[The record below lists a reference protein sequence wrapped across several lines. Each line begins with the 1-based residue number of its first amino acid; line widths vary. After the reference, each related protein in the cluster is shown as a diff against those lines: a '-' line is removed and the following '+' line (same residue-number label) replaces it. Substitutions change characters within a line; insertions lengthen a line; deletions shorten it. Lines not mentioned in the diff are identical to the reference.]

1 VFSRLGLRSRMAVS
15 YVVISGAAVLIAET
29 ILLILVAYQ
38 VAAANRSAE
47 QADSSARQVS
57 KAAMAQATAR
67 SSGIAAADARS
78 FATAAA
84 RISAARPP
92 LSGQALLTAV
102 ARRGFPASGVASG
115 DVQILAAPNG
125 RVVLSG
131 SAAYPA
137 GSQLPVASGGSSAS
151 PPRLPGWTVSPVVVP
166 RHAGKGGLIGYV
178 YVQVLSLTA
187 PPVVKAGL
195 VEGIGWWLSISAVVL
210 VLLIPVGALFGLL
223 TTGRLIRRIQR
234 LAEGAMAVAGGDL
247 QFRIPTPGRD
257 EVGRLEKGFNQMA
270 GQLEA
275 AVRAERAA
283 AGAQARRGER
293 ARIARELHDSI
304 SQDLF
309 SSSLLAGALRKALPD
324 GTQPHS
330 QAQSLERAL
339 ESTMREMRAL
349 LLELRPVILEDAGLV
364 AALRELCEAYEV
376 RLGIRISADI
386 SDLELEPDAEHVVL
400 RVAQE
405 ALGNAARHAEAHT
418 IGLSVTSSDDYVT
431 VRVCDDGQGFDPAR
445 LEERHGMGIE
455 LMRERVTEFGGTLEV
470 RSLPGKGTDVRAYVP
485 LREVRRDPSA
495 HRG

>member
-1 VFSRLGLRSRMAVS
+1 MFSRLGLRSRMAVS
-15 YVVISGAAVLIAET
+15 YVVISAAAVLVAET
-29 ILLILVAYQ
+29 ILLILIAYQ

-47 QADSSARQVS
+47 QTNSGATR
-57 KAAMAQATAR
+57 AAIAQATAR
-67 SSGIAAADARS
+67 SSGIAATDARN
-78 FATAAA
+78 FTTVAA
-84 RISAARPP
+84 RISAARPA

-102 ARRGFPASGVASG
+102 AAQGFPASGPMSG
-115 DVQILAAPNG
+115 DVRILAAVNG
-125 RVVLSG
+125 KVVLSE
-131 SAAYPA
+131 SAAYAA
-137 GSQLPVASGGSSAS
+137 GSQLPMASGGSRASAA
-151 PPRLPGWTVSPVVVP
+151 RMPGWAVSPVVVP
-166 RHAGKGGLIGYV
+166 RHAGNGGLIGYV
-178 YVQVLSLTA
+178 YVQVPSLNT
-187 PPVVKAGL
+187 PPMVKAGL
-195 VEGIGWWLSISAVVL
+195 AGGIGWWLSISAAVL
-210 VLLIPVGALFGLL
+210 VLLVPVGALFGLL
-223 TTGRLIRRIQR
+223 TTGKLIRRIQR

-247 QFRIPTPGRD
+247 QFRVRAPGRD
-257 EVGRLEKGFNQMA
+257 EVGRLEEGFNQMA

-275 AVRAERAA
+275 AVEAERAA
-283 AGAQARRGER
+283 AGARARRGER

-324 GTQPHS
+324 GTQSHS

-364 AALRELCEAYEV
+364 PALRELCEAYQV
-376 RLGIRISADI
+376 RLGIRISPDI
-386 SDLELEPDAEHVVL
+386 SDLALEPDAEHVVL

-405 ALGNAARHAEAHT
+405 ALGNAARHAEARS
-418 IGLSVTSSDDYVT
+418 ISLNVTSGEDYVT

-485 LREVRRDPSA
+485 LREVRRDPGA
-495 HRG
+495 YRG